1 MKSEKIE
8 KREFRKRKVAG
19 PANPATWKR
28 HAPRRQLP
36 SADEDQL
43 DLDLMTSTPDQTLA
57 LFTLPILSPPSLPP
71 SQPYDPHRSAHT
83 PLVIDNGST
92 SLRFGF
98 ATSTRPQVAP
108 NIVSKYKERKAG
120 KQLLL
125 FGDAVDTEGGARSQA
140 KTPWEGDVLLNFDA
154 LVSPARIR
162 RSSKSSYLSMVSR
175 NMRWTTPLF
184 GLVSTHQLSTIL

>member
-1 MKSEKIE
+1 MRQRSAVRYHTFYYIN
-8 KREFRKRKVAG
+8 AG
-19 PANPATWKR
+19 PVNPATR
-28 HAPRRQLP
+28 RDSRAPAQRGRGQ
-36 SADEDQL
+36 
-43 DLDLMTSTPDQTLA
+43 LDLMTSKPDQTLA
-57 LFTLPILSPPSLPP
+57 LFTLPILSPPSIPP

-98 ATSTRPQVAP
+98 ATSTKPQVAP

-162 RSSKSSYLSMVSR
+162 RNSKSSYLSMMSR
-175 NMRWTTPLF
+175 SMRWITPLF
-184 GLVSTHQLSTIL
+184 GLVSTHQPSTIL